1 MSTLTI
7 PQRGWSE
14 TGRLLRNAVRRNS
27 IASIE
32 GILEWLFEAGFR
44 GLVYPQIWEDP
55 VVDLEAMEIEPLH
68 HVVTIASGG
77 CNVMSYLTAN
87 PARIIAVDLS
97 PAHVA
102 LLRLKIAAARHLPTW
117 EEFYQ
122 FFGNA
127 STTANIRLYDEYLK
141 VHLDA
146 QTRAYWERRTLFG
159 QRLSAFKTGLYRKG
173 LLGRFIAAGH
183 GFAKIYGRNLEGL
196 LSCQSLAEQR
206 VYFERHIAPLFDNR
220 LLRHLTSY
228 RASLFGLG
236 IPPAQYEALC
246 GGRPMHAVLLER
258 LRVLA
263 CDFPVERNYFAWQAF
278 GRRYAAGETGQVP
291 PYLEWR
297 NFSLVRERASR
308 IDVKQSSLTDM
319 LAGMQPRS
327 IDRFVLLDAQDWMT
341 DEQLARLWTAIDAS
355 AAPGARVIFRTA
367 GRDTILPGRIPA
379 DILERW
385 SYHEARSRGFCTRDR
400 SSIYGGFHLYECMD

>member
-87 PARIIAVDLS
+87 PARITAVDLS

>member
-1 MSTLTI
+1 M
-7 PQRGWSE
+7 
-14 TGRLLRNAVRRNS
+14 
-27 IASIE
+27 ASIE

-55 VVDLEAMEIEPLH
+55 VVDLEAIEIEPLH

-87 PARIIAVDLS
+87 PARITAVDLS

-220 LLRHLTSY
+220 LLRQLTSY

>member
-1 MSTLTI
+1 MSTLSLPET
-7 PQRGWSE
+7 GWSQ
-14 TGRLLRNAVRRNS
+14 TGRLLRSAVRRNS

-32 GILEWLFEAGFR
+32 GVLEWLFEAGFR

-55 VVDLEAMEIEPLH
+55 VVDLEAMEIEPH
-68 HVVTIASGG
+68 HHIVTIASGG

-87 PARIIAVDLS
+87 PAGITAVDLS

-117 EEFYQ
+117 EDFYL
-122 FFGNA
+122 FFGKANA
-127 STTANIRLYDEYLK
+127 AANIRSYHEYLK
-141 VHLDA
+141 THLDRE
-146 QTRAYWERRTLFG
+146 TRAYWERRSLFG
-159 QRLSAFKTGLYRKG
+159 RRLSAFKTGLYRKG

-183 GFAKIYGRNLEGL
+183 GFARISGRRLEGL

-206 VYFERHIAPLFDNR
+206 TYFERHIAPLFDNR
-220 LLRHLTSY
+220 FLRYLTSY

-246 GGRPMHAVLLER
+246 GGRPMYDVLLER

-291 PYLEWR
+291 PYLERR
-297 NFSLVRERASR
+297 NFSVVRERASR
-308 IDVKQSSLTDM
+308 IDVKQSSITDV

-341 DEQLARLWTAIDAS
+341 DEQLVKLWTAIDAA

-367 GRDTILPGRIPA
+367 GEATILPGRVPA
-379 DILERW
+379 DILARW
-385 SYHEARSRGFCTRDR
+385 SYHEDKSRELCARDR